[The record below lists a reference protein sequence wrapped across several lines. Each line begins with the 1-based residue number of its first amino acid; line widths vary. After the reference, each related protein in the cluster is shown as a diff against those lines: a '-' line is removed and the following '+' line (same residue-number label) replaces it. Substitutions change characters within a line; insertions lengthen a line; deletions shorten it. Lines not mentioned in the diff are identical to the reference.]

1 MIEGPAHAGPSSFW
15 DPAAMPAYV
24 IASVRSVAPDSA
36 DALAEYRRGNTEAV
50 ARHGGRFLVR
60 GGPLEPLEGAGHP
73 PLRMVVMEFPDQA
86 AARAWYGSPDYV
98 ALRELRQSVSETDI
112 VLVEGV
118 RA

>member
-1 MIEGPAHAGPSSFW
+1 
-15 DPAAMPAYV
+15 MPAYV

-60 GGPLEPLEGAGHP
+60 GGPLEPLEGESEP
-73 PLRMVVMEFPDQA
+73 PLRVVVMEFPDA
-86 AARAWYGSPDYV
+86 SAARAWYGSPEY
-98 ALRELRQSVSETDI
+98 APLRELRQSVSETDL

-118 RA
+118 PG